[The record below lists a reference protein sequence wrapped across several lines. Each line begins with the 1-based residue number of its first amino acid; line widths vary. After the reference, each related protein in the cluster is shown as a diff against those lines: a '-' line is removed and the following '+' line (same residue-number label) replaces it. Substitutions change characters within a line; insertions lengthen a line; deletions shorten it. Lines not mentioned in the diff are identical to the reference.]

1 MEAEQPAEE
10 LAKRMREVVPSGI
23 GIRVDNDMLCFG
35 LDEPTSPTSGSY
47 ACQALNMEGKPDH
60 RLA

>member
-1 MEAEQPAEE
+1 
-10 LAKRMREVVPSGI
+10 MREVVPSGI

-47 ACQALNMEGKPDH
+47 ARQALNMEGKPDH